1 MVMKIFDLKIIKFT
15 PEELEEIAMQAKH
28 HCTCQ
33 HCTADAERTL
43 GLYLSP
49 IRMATGYTPVKAS
62 TRKMLVKKL
71 DKMIDVISLIVHNAD
86 TNPLTDL
93 LVKKYDFLEK
103 FKAKLL

>member
-15 PEELEEIAMQAKH
+15 PEELDELAMQAKQ

-33 HCTADAERTL
+33 QCTADAERTR
-43 GLYLSP
+43 GIYLSP
-49 IRMATGYTPVKAS
+49 IRLATGYSPVKAT

-71 DKMIDVISLIVHNAD
+71 DKMIDVISLIVNNAD

-93 LVKKYDFLEK
+93 LVQKYDFLEK